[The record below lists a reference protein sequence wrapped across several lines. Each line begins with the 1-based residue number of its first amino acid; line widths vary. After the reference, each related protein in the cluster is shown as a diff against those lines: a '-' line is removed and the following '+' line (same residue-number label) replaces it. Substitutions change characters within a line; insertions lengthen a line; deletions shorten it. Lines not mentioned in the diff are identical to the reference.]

1 MYREESN
8 GRQSVGQLA
17 AAAKARFQQQQRHQR
32 RQYTKK
38 IALRC
43 VALYLLIYCCYI
55 SNEIFLYTIPL
66 IGTEPIKSEN
76 ERWLMR

>member
-38 IALRC
+38 LRSD
-43 VALYLLIYCCYI
+43 VWHSTY
-55 SNEIFLYTIPL
+55 LYTVVIFQMKFSYIL
-66 IGTEPIKSEN
+66 SH
-76 ERWLMR
+76 